1 LFDLNTYME
10 VKSEEDFQQ
19 LRQQFQIWRKRHS
32 MFVHDVSRI
41 EHIVEGHI
49 QKYSIALVYYRQT
62 KKKNYLESAQ
72 KEIDEINRLIQT
84 VEKIELMSILSR
96 G

>member
-1 LFDLNTYME
+1 ME
-10 VKSEEDFQQ
+10 VCSEKDFSK

-32 MFVHDVSRI
+32 MFVHDVNRI
-41 EHIVEGHI
+41 EHVVEEHI

-62 KKKNYLESAQ
+62 KKKNYLEQAQ
-72 KEIDEINRLIQT
+72 QQIEEINSLIQT
-84 VEKIELMSILSR
+84 IEKIELMSILSR

>member
-1 LFDLNTYME
+1 LFGLNIYME
-10 VKSEEDFQQ
+10 VYSEEDFYK

-32 MFVHDVSRI
+32 MFVHDVKRI
-41 EHIVEGHI
+41 EHIVEDHI

-62 KKKNYLESAQ
+62 KKKNYLDQAQ
-72 KEIDEINRLIQT
+72 QQIEEINNLIQT
-84 VEKIELMSILSR
+84 IEKIELMSILSR